1 MKKINI
7 CINEELAKRVDEYCE
22 RNYLS
27 RSALFAQSAH
37 QFLLSQSIPQA
48 LGEMAVAFKRIA
60 DNNEIDEESKKS
72 LNEFMYLAKLL
83 GGTK

>member
-1 MKKINI
+1 MTKINI
-7 CINEELAKRVDEYCE
+7 SINDELAKRIDDYCE
-22 RNYLS
+22 RNYTN
-27 RSALFAQSAH
+27 RSALFAQSAN
-37 QFLLSQSIPQA
+37 QFLLAQSIPQA

-60 DNNEIDEESKKS
+60 DNNEIDEESKKT